1 MKKIY
6 SLSLVALFA
15 ISATAQVMTQA
26 ESFKPATFNGK
37 KMLQMEGTMD
47 RSTQA
52 LEGDFKL
59 TKRAAKAAGVSDT
72 LDYLRPFGAF
82 FVGMSSDLGQYYPR
96 IICDTVDTMTFRN
109 NSAIYSGSNTYWMMV
124 SSQGT
129 GIDTAWNLE
138 LEPLPEAGYY
148 YPMPSLVILDE
159 TDEEN
164 ITVLNSYQY
173 GSAYADKAYVLA
185 KPEYAMPLTTCA
197 MYTDTLLEPKHG
209 GNDMWAVGAG
219 DYGKYAY
226 GSNLN
231 VGTAEAPYYAD
242 TLVTLFDNLTTMHI
256 DSAFLTIYNFD
267 ANSIAEMI
275 PAGATI
281 QLELLPVGINAQG
294 KIVIGSTPYATASAT
309 NTDAYAENFNDGG
322 VMASLNFAF
331 GTKNALGGF
340 TPKPVDISGPFV
352 ARLSGFSSNGCDFG
366 IYSDNYYSE
375 SQTYFVI
382 DGGMYGLWR
391 DPNNILL
398 SLNATFVEKSAQGVE
413 NVETKAIKAEKMI
426 RDGQLIIKK
435 GDKEF
440 NVLGAQL

>member
-72 LDYLRPFGAF
+72 LDYLRPTGAF
-82 FVGMSSDLGQYYPR
+82 FVGMSSDLGLYNPR
-96 IICDTVDTMTFRN
+96 IICDTVDTMTFYN
-109 NSAIYSGSNTYWMMV
+109 NSAIHSGSNTYWMMV
-124 SSQGT
+124 SSQGI

-138 LEPLPEAGYY
+138 LEPLPEAYYY
-148 YPMPSLVILDE
+148 YPIPSLVILDE

-173 GSAYADKAYVLA
+173 GSAYADKAYVFA
-185 KPEYAMPLTTCA
+185 KPEYALPLTTCA
-197 MYTDTLLEPKHG
+197 MYTDTLYDE
-209 GNDMWAVGAG
+209 DSQDYWAVGAEP
-219 DYGKYAY
+219 YGKYAY

-231 VGTAEAPYYAD
+231 VSDTETPYYAD
-242 TLVTLFDNLTTMHI
+242 TLITLFDNLTTMHI
-256 DSAFLTIYNFD
+256 DSAFLAIYNFD

-309 NTDAYAENFNDGG
+309 NTDAYVYNLSNGG
-322 VMASLNFAF
+322 IVASLNFAF

-340 TPKPVDISGPFV
+340 TPQPVDISGPFA

-366 IYSDNYYSE
+366 IYTDYYYSE

-391 DPNNILL
+391 DPSNILL
-398 SLNATFVEKSAQGVE
+398 SLNATFVAKSAQGVE